1 MAEKKFLDYEGLQEL
16 VLKIK
21 EYVGDAGHI
30 EFKGT
35 VPNVAGLP
43 TLSNQKVGWMY
54 TVQAA
59 GKTTADFTDGAGKTV
74 AANSEV
80 AAVKVEGTT
89 ENTIFS
95 ASDGSTYVR
104 ADLSTY
110 VPAGT
115 VGSATKL
122 CEVYISDGT
131 ETHLTEGTWYVTG
144 DGSSFFEVTA
154 LGDTFAD
161 FTKTPVSNEDA
172 IAELGDKYTG
182 SAFSD
187 LNKYTETI
195 TEEAMKWCLLGP
207 VFDVSD
213 KLSFG
218 DSFPSNPADGDTFL
232 YMGET
237 TFVYNE
243 VTPEGSENPK
253 ALGWYESDGAG
264 GYVLTEDETVDSGK
278 TYYTKDEKYVK
289 GVIYVY
295 DETEADWQPQTA
307 GDTMLPISNAEID
320 ALFA

>member
-30 EFKGT
+30 EFKGA
-35 VPNVAGLP
+35 VANVAALP
-43 TLSNQKVGWMY
+43 ALSGQKVGWMY

-59 GKTTADFTDGAGKTV
+59 GKTTADFTDGAGKTI

-80 AAVKVEGTT
+80 AAVNIEGTT

-95 ASDGSTYVR
+95 ANNGSTYVST
-104 ADLSTY
+104 DLAAYTPTGS
-110 VPAGT
+110 
-115 VGSATKL
+115 VGSGTKL
-122 CEVYISDGT
+122 CEVYIADGT

-172 IAELGDKYTG
+172 ITELGGKYTG
-182 SAFSD
+182 SAFAD
-187 LNKYTETI
+187 LNKYTETV

-213 KLSFG
+213 KLTYVT
-218 DSFPSNPADGDTFL
+218 DAMPANPQDGDIVMYL
-232 YMGET
+232 GDT
-237 TFVYNE
+237 TYEYNE

-253 ALGWYESDGAG
+253 ALGWYVSNGAG
-264 GYVLTEDETVDSGK
+264 GYVLTEDETVQPGT
-278 TYYTKDEKYVK
+278 TYYTKDEEFVQ
-289 GVIYVY
+289 GVVYEY
-295 DETEADWQPQTA
+295 DETEGWTSKTS
-307 GDTMLPISNAEID
+307 GDTMTPISNAEID
-320 ALFA
+320 ILFA